1 LFSGCVGRLRIQ
13 RRKLMKQGSVRRMVA
28 VLAAGLGVF
37 GAVSQAQTGAI
48 PRQTVTPRQAQTGTV
63 QNVPAEY
70 QSGIAALQGAK
81 SALERAGD
89 KWGGHRVKAIHQI
102 DEALRAL
109 GQNPAVSSTE
119 MKSGNTDEP
128 AQMQSGISQLNT
140 AKSDLERA
148 GNQWGGRKAKAI
160 SYVDE
165 ALKELQVGIE
175 YAKAHKTY

>member
-1 LFSGCVGRLRIQ
+1 
-13 RRKLMKQGSVRRMVA
+13 MQGSVRRMVV
-28 VLAAGLGVF
+28 VLAASLGVF
-37 GAVSQAQTGAI
+37 GMVSQAQTGAI
-48 PRQTVTPRQAQTGTV
+48 PRQTTTPRQTQSTTA
-63 QNVPAEY
+63 VPAEY
-70 QSGIAALQGAK
+70 KSGISALLGAK
-81 SALERAGD
+81 SALEKAGD

-109 GQNPAVSSTE
+109 GQTPAVSSTE

-128 AQMQSGISQLNT
+128 AELQSGISQLNT

-175 YAKAHKTY
+175 YAKEHKTY

>member
-1 LFSGCVGRLRIQ
+1 MVQGR
-13 RRKLMKQGSVRRMVA
+13 VRRMVV

-37 GAVSQAQTGAI
+37 GVVSQAQTAAI
-48 PRQTVTPRQAQTGTV
+48 PRQAAAPRQTQPTTV
-63 QNVPAEY
+63 QKDVPAEY
-70 QSGIAALQGAK
+70 KSGISSLLGAK
-81 SALERAGD
+81 SALEKAGD
-89 KWGGHRVKAIHQI
+89 KWGGHRVKAIHEI

-109 GQNPAVSSTE
+109 GQTPVVSSTE

-128 AQMQSGISQLNT
+128 AELQSGISQLNT
-140 AKSDLERA
+140 AKSDFERA

-165 ALKELQVGIE
+165 ALKQLQVGIE

>member
-1 LFSGCVGRLRIQ
+1 MR
-13 RRKLMKQGSVRRMVA
+13 QGSVRRMVV
-28 VLAAGLGVF
+28 VLAASLSVCGV
-37 GAVSQAQTGAI
+37 VSRAQTAGMPRPTAT
-48 PRQTVTPRQAQTGTV
+48 PRQTQPTTV
-63 QNVPAEY
+63 QKDVPAEY
-70 QSGIAALQGAK
+70 KSGISALQGAK
-81 SALERAGD
+81 SALEKAGD
-89 KWGGHRVKAIHQI
+89 KWGGHRVKAIHEI

-109 GQNPAVSSTE
+109 GQTPVVGSTE

-160 SYVDE
+160 SYIDG

-175 YAKAHKTY
+175 YAKEHKTY

>member
-1 LFSGCVGRLRIQ
+1 MQ
-13 RRKLMKQGSVRRMVA
+13 RSVRRMML
-28 VLAAGLGVF
+28 VLAASVGVF
-37 GAVSQAQTGAI
+37 GVVSQAQTAAVPRQVGT
-48 PRQTVTPRQAQTGTV
+48 PRQTQPGTS

-70 QSGIAALQGAK
+70 QSGISALQGAK
-81 SALERAGD
+81 SALEKAGD

-109 GQNPAVSSTE
+109 GQNPSVSSSE

-128 AQMQSGISQLNT
+128 AQLQSGISQLNT

-160 SYVDE
+160 TFIDD
-165 ALKELQVGIE
+165 ALRELQVGIE

>member
-1 LFSGCVGRLRIQ
+1 
-13 RRKLMKQGSVRRMVA
+13 MKQGRMSIIVVA
-28 VLAAGLGVF
+28 LAASLSVF
-37 GAVSQAQTGAI
+37 GVVSQAQTAAV
-48 PRQTVTPRQAQTGTV
+48 PRQTVTPRQAQSGT
-63 QNVPAEY
+63 VPAEY
-70 QSGIAALQGAK
+70 QSGISALLGGK
-81 SALERAGD
+81 SALEKAGD

-109 GQNPAVSSTE
+109 GQTPAVRPAE

-128 AQMQSGISQLNT
+128 GQLESGISQLNT

-175 YAKAHKTY
+175 YAKEHKTY